1 MSYAQGRAATSPA
14 GAGVP
19 PDPATLNYAQGRA
32 QVAPPPA
39 DPEAARLQAAQASYQ
54 QLLGQALGDKLFAL
68 VTKDL
73 SSARLLELGDQGLQ
87 AAAAAAVGAI
97 GPIAGNQALDTAE
110 EADAAKQFAGALAE
124 WSRGAAA
131 QWLQGPEGQALA
143 TKIAQFAQGHPEAV
157 VAAALVAA
165 AGAAA
170 ANASIPKLAKDFQ
183 VSDSVTLAAGVDLGK
198 LRQIAVNAADL
209 GIRYQRG
216 EVEAALTWSTSKG
229 EGGGPGTQKLAAKV
243 GNKTT
248 ALSGD
253 MTVTG
258 SEVVINTAASHQGD
272 GYSASGGT
280 QTTKSADGNRT
291 TVANATVSIGGQE
304 KNLTGSAKYD
314 TSSGELRLDANA
326 VRDFGNGLKLQG
338 GVAGSR
344 DGSGATSATANG
356 ALNYQGNGN
365 TLDVAGKADLTTGD
379 LGVDAAAAHTFDKGS
394 VSGKAALDAQ
404 NGFSGELAAS
414 RQFDSASLAGSLSG
428 SVAYSD
434 QGGTSAKVA
443 ADATLDNGLKMQ
455 LTALLDQAGVV
466 KASASAEGSWGDF
479 TGKASADLNL
489 STGQLEALALQL
501 GYKDPN
507 NLRSAL
513 IDFKRNY
520 AGGVADDQ
528 FDVQLQIALDKLTV
542 RGSNQAHLLDG
553 KLQSNVAHLEGG
565 YKLSDDVTAIAGIR
579 HGFQDPQ
586 ASSVLVDRNKGTW
599 LEAGVQVKGVPL
611 VVGYRPEDGSVS
623 VGVTIPF

>member
-1 MSYAQGRAATSPA
+1 MSYAQGKAATAPSGA
-14 GAGVP
+14 GAP
-19 PDPATLNYAQGRA
+19 PDPAALNYAQGRA

-39 DPEAARLQAAQASYQ
+39 DPEAARMQAAQASYQ

-73 SSARLLELGDQGLQ
+73 SSAKLLEMGDQGLQ

-110 EADAAKQFAGALAE
+110 EADAAKQFAGALAD

-183 VSDSVTLAAGVDLGK
+183 ISDSVTVSAGVDLGK

-216 EVEAALTWSTSKG
+216 EVEAALTWSTTKG
-229 EGGGPGTQKLAAKV
+229 ADGNPDTQKLAAKV

-248 ALSGD
+248 SLSGD

-258 SEVVINTAASHQGD
+258 NEVVINTAASHQGD
-272 GYSASGGT
+272 GYNVSGGT
-280 QTTKSADGNRT
+280 QTTKTADGSRT

-304 KNLTGSAKYD
+304 KNLTANAKYD
-314 TSSGELRLDANA
+314 SSSGELRLDANA
-326 VRDFGNGLKLQG
+326 VRDFGNGLKMQG
-338 GVAGSR
+338 GVAGTR
-344 DGSGATSATANG
+344 DASGTTSATANG

-365 TLDVAGKADLTTGD
+365 TLDLGANADLMGGAM
-379 LGVDAAAAHTFDKGS
+379 GVNAAASHTFDKGS
-394 VSGKAALDAQ
+394 VSGKLGMDAQ
-404 NGFSGELAAS
+404 NGLSAELAGS
-414 RQFDSASLAGSLSG
+414 RQFDKGSVSG

-443 ADATLDNGLKMQ
+443 ADTTLDNGLKMQ

-489 STGQLEALALQL
+489 STGQVEALAVQL

-513 IDFKRNY
+513 LDFKRSY
-520 AGGVADDQ
+520 AGGVAEDQ
-528 FDVQLQIALDKLTV
+528 FDLQLQMALDKLTL
-542 RGSNQAHLLDG
+542 RGSNQSHLIDG
-553 KLQSNVAHLEGG
+553 KLQSNVAHVEAG
-565 YKLSDDVTAIAGIR
+565 YKLSEDVTAIAGVR
-579 HGFQDPQ
+579 HGFEDPQ